1 MRFATFVELND
12 KKQSHNG
19 GRTRFV
25 ATLMFTLLG
34 LGADAAVSAE
44 AEFIIGVLP
53 RHAPAQTVEMYIPLA
68 AYLSRELGI
77 NVKVETA
84 ADFKSFWAAVV
95 AGRYRLVH
103 YNQYHYVR
111 AHKEFGHT
119 VIAKNEELDRSAMG
133 AAIVIRKD
141 SGIKSLADLRG
152 KKIIFGGDR
161 QALMSYIIPTY
172 LLRQAGMNAGDY
184 REEFTPTPPNVALT
198 VFFRRAD
205 AGGIADI
212 ALEMPF
218 VREKIDVTQMTTLTK
233 SEPVAYLPWA
243 VRGDVPAAE
252 RERIQKLLLGVKT
265 APEGSKILK
274 AAALTNLV
282 RAVDEEYSFV
292 RSVIKTVTSEQ
303 Y

>member
-1 MRFATFVELND
+1 MRFARLFELNS
-12 KKQSHNG
+12 KKQSRHG
-19 GRTRFV
+19 ARMRQV
-25 ATLMFTLLG
+25 ATLMLTLLG
-34 LGADAAVSAE
+34 SGAGAAVSAE
-44 AEFIIGVLP
+44 AEFILGVLP
-53 RHAPAQTVEMYIPLA
+53 RHTPSETAEMYRPLA
-68 AYLSRELGI
+68 AYLSHELGTT
-77 NVKVETA
+77 VKVETT
-84 ADFKSFWAAVV
+84 ADFKSFWTAVA

-111 AHKEFGHT
+111 AHKELGHT
-119 VIAKNEELDRSAMG
+119 VIAKNEELNRSAMG

-172 LLRQAGMNAGDY
+172 LLRQAGLNAGDY
-184 REEFTPTPPNVALT
+184 SEEFTPTPPNVALT

-205 AGGIADI
+205 AGGVADI
-212 ALEMPF
+212 ALDMPF
-218 VREKIDVTQMTTLTK
+218 VREKIDVTQMVTLTK

-252 RERIQKLLLGVKT
+252 RERIQKLLLGVKA
-265 APEGSKILK
+265 APEGSKIFK
-274 AAALTNLV
+274 AAVLTNLV
-282 RAVDEEYSFV
+282 SAKDEEYSFV